1 MAHRLDPLIQR
12 VHEEH
17 REYLARGAGV
27 PLRRLRVDAG
37 MIAICG
43 DSEGLDRRGRQ
54 AITFVRPDGRLTLLT
69 LADAA
74 DVDAQC
80 VRYKAA
86 PLALVEPYRV
96 FFRGKPREFRA
107 TARPFL
113 MGVCD
118 CEGETILVACVD
130 GGLLFCVTV
139 ADGASRTWARFA
151 EASWAP
157 FDLDNALRIQSGED
171 PIEQPQAPRARGK
184 GRGPSRQVEDCD
196 DVVQEHHERLAA
208 GVVAEQRCMSILAI
222 AFEQLHQKAQ
232 LPNAAF
238 AGRYLEGRKETAAV
252 TAGLLKA
259 IAGGCGDLGGRER
272 DMRETLRA
280 YGVVLP
286 RGALT
291 AVLRIFLLLGCPLVS
306 QPEPAKGRK
315 MSKRWNVDVVAALDP
330 KNPKHL
336 SLLEWT
342 DTPLRRRSTLAAEGP
357 LGDAQGS
364 TGEASGSA
372 AAGKEQQAQANEPAA
387 PAEAATGEPADP
399 VPGTSSAAAADT
411 SARRGWPS
419 EPIQACIALVLGTLS
434 LMTQEIVRLHQRLD
448 AVIQVAAPGE
458 HRPAAADVPDIPAT
472 QAADEGPRGP
482 DGPELGADEQGWADA
497 NQHEEQRGEGQQRSV
512 DDGRA
517 AAVDGDS
524 EAAQPDDGEA
534 GAASSDIHASAYVD
548 VDPNA
553 DAALHTDADVGPHPI
568 DAGRPDIGTLLKCTA
583 GGWTLSLDRWSFAT
597 VVFMALFEVEDPRLV
612 QAVVRSVIAWSAESG
627 SVEWRGE
634 HWVLC
639 HPETGALHGLA
650 GTAQLRPAEVW
661 LGVQPECGDTGPRG
675 PPPLG

>member
-1 MAHRLDPLIQR
+1 MPI
-12 VHEEH
+12 
-17 REYLARGAGV
+17 
-27 PLRRLRVDAG
+27 RRLRVDAG

-80 VRYKAA
+80 VKYKAA

-118 CEGETILVACVD
+118 CEGETILVASVD

-139 ADGASRTWARFA
+139 DDGASRTWARFA

-157 FDLDNALRIQSGED
+157 FDLDNALRIQSGEE
-171 PIEQPQAPRARGK
+171 PIERPQAPRARGK

-272 DMRETLRA
+272 DMRETLRT

-315 MSKRWNVDVVAALDP
+315 ISKRWNVDVVAALDP

-336 SLLEWT
+336 VLLEWT
-342 DTPLRRRSTLAAEGP
+342 DTPLRRRSAVAAEGP
-357 LGDAQGS
+357 PGDAQGS

-372 AAGKEQQAQANEPAA
+372 AAGTEQQAQANEPAA
-387 PAEAATGEPADP
+387 PAEAAAGEPADP

-411 SARRGWPS
+411 SARRGTPS

-458 HRPAAADVPDIPAT
+458 TRPAAADVPDIPAT

-482 DGPELGADEQGWADA
+482 DGAELGADEQG
-497 NQHEEQRGEGQQRSV
+497 
-512 DDGRA
+512 GRA
-517 AAVDGDS
+517 ADVDGDS
-524 EAAQPDDGEA
+524 EAAAEPDDGEA
-534 GAASSDIHASAYVD
+534 GAASSDIHPSAYVD

-553 DAALHTDADVGPHPI
+553 DAPLHSDTDVGSHPI
-568 DAGRPDIGTLLKCTA
+568 DAGRPDIGPSADTLLKRTA
-583 GGWTLSLDRWSFAT
+583 RGWALSLDRWSFAT

-627 SVEWRGE
+627 GPVDWSGE
-634 HWVLC
+634 HWAL
-639 HPETGALHGLA
+639 HQPKTGALHCLA
-650 GTAQLRPAEVW
+650 CTEIGPAEVW
-661 LGVQPECGDTGPRG
+661 LGAQPECDDMGPRG

>member
-1 MAHRLDPLIQR
+1 
-12 VHEEH
+12 
-17 REYLARGAGV
+17 
-27 PLRRLRVDAG
+27 

-80 VRYKAA
+80 VKYKAA
-86 PLALVEPYRV
+86 PLALVEPFRV

-184 GRGPSRQVEDCD
+184 GRGPSRHVEDGD

-232 LPNAAF
+232 LPNTAF

-259 IAGGCGDLGGRER
+259 IAAGCGDLGGRER
-272 DMRETLRA
+272 DMRETLRT

-315 MSKRWNVDVVAALDP
+315 ISKRWNVDVVAALDP

-336 SLLEWT
+336 ALLEWT
-342 DTPLRRRSTLAAEGP
+342 DTPLRRRSTVVAEGP
-357 LGDAQGS
+357 PGDAHEP
-364 TGEASGSA
+364 TGEASESA
-372 AAGKEQQAQANEPAA
+372 PAAGTEQQAQANEPAA
-387 PAEAATGEPADP
+387 PAEAAAGEPTDP
-399 VPGTSSAAAADT
+399 PGTSSAAAADT

-472 QAADEGPRGP
+472 QAADEGQRGP
-482 DGPELGADEQGWADA
+482 VGAELGADEQGRADA
-497 NQHEEQRGEGQQRSV
+497 DHEELRGAGQERSV
-512 DDGRA
+512 DVDS
-517 AAVDGDS
+517 AAVVDGEP
-524 EAAQPDDGEA
+524 EAVHERDDGEA
-534 GAASSDIHASAYVD
+534 GAPSSDVHASAYVD

-553 DAALHTDADVGPHPI
+553 DAALQTKGGAGPHPV
-568 DAGRPDIGTLLKCTA
+568 DACRPDIGLSADTILQRSA
-583 GGWTLSLDRWSFAT
+583 GGRALSLDRWSFAT

-612 QAVVRSVIAWSAESG
+612 QAVVRSVIAWSAEFGGAVDWS
-627 SVEWRGE
+627 GE
-634 HWVLC
+634 HWAS
-639 HPETGALHGLA
+639 HQPKSGALHGLA
-650 GTAQLRPAEVW
+650 CGELRPAEVW
-661 LGVQPECGDTGPRG
+661 LGAQPECDDMGPRG

>member
-1 MAHRLDPLIQR
+1 VAHRLDPLIQR

-27 PLRRLRVDAG
+27 PIRRLRVDAG

-80 VRYKAA
+80 VKYKAA

-139 ADGASRTWARFA
+139 EDGGSRTWARFA

-157 FDLDNALRIQSGED
+157 FDLDNALRIQTGEE
-171 PIEQPQAPRARGK
+171 PIERPQAPRARGK

-238 AGRYLEGRKETAAV
+238 AGRYLEGRKDTAAV

-272 DMRETLRA
+272 DMRETLRK

-315 MSKRWNVDVVAALDP
+315 ISKRWNVDVVAALDP

-342 DTPLRRRSTLAAEGP
+342 DTPLRRRSTVAAEGP
-357 LGDAQGS
+357 PDDAQGP

-372 AAGKEQQAQANEPAA
+372 TAAGTEQQTQANEPAA
-387 PAEAATGEPADP
+387 PADAAAGEPADP
-399 VPGTSSAAAADT
+399 VSGTSSAAAADT
-411 SARRGWPS
+411 SAQRSWPA

-448 AVIQVAAPGE
+448 DMIQVAAPGE
-458 HRPAAADVPDIPAT
+458 HRPAEADVPDIPAT

-482 DGPELGADEQGWADA
+482 DGADEQD
-497 NQHEEQRGEGQQRSV
+497 QHEEQRGEGQQRSV
-512 DDGRA
+512 DVGGA

-524 EAAQPDDGEA
+524 EAAHERDDGEA
-534 GAASSDIHASAYVD
+534 GAASSDIHASVYVD

-553 DAALHTDADVGPHPI
+553 DAAPALVCRAGPHPV
-568 DAGRPDIGTLLKCTA
+568 DAGRPDIGPSADTILKRTA
-583 GGWTLSLDRWSFAT
+583 GGWVLSLDRWSFAT

-612 QAVVRSVIAWSAESG
+612 QAVVRSVIAWSAASG
-627 SVEWRGE
+627 SVDWSGE
-634 HWVLC
+634 HWSRWLH

-650 GTAQLRPAEVW
+650 CAEQLRPAEVW
-661 LGVQPECGDTGPRG
+661 LGAQPECGDTGPRG

>member
-1 MAHRLDPLIQR
+1 M
-12 VHEEH
+12 
-17 REYLARGAGV
+17 

-80 VRYKAA
+80 VKYKAA
-86 PLALVEPYRV
+86 PLALVEPFRV

-118 CEGETILVACVD
+118 CEGETILVASID

-139 ADGASRTWARFA
+139 EDGATRTWARFA

-171 PIEQPQAPRARGK
+171 PVEQPQAPRARGK
-184 GRGPSRQVEDCD
+184 GRAPSRQVEDCG

-222 AFEQLHQKAQ
+222 AFEQLHTKAQ

-315 MSKRWNVDVVAALDP
+315 ISKRWNVDVVAALDP

-357 LGDAQGS
+357 PGDAQG
-364 TGEASGSA
+364 SGSA

-387 PAEAATGEPADP
+387 PAEAAAGEPADP
-399 VPGTSSAAAADT
+399 VPGTGSAAAADT

-448 AVIQVAAPGE
+448 AVIQVA
-458 HRPAAADVPDIPAT
+458 DVPDIPAT

-482 DGPELGADEQGWADA
+482 DGAGADEQGRADA
-497 NQHEEQRGEGQQRSV
+497 HQHEEQRGEGQQRSV
-512 DDGRA
+512 DDRAAAVDDSRA

-524 EAAQPDDGEA
+524 EAAHEPEDGEA

-548 VDPNA
+548 VDPNT
-553 DAALHTDADVGPHPI
+553 DAAPHTDADVGPHPI
-568 DAGRPDIGTLLKCTA
+568 DAGRPDIGPSANTLLKRTA
-583 GGWTLSLDRWSFAT
+583 GGWALSLDRWSFAT

-627 SVEWRGE
+627 SVESSGE

-650 GTAQLRPAEVW
+650 CAEQLRPAEVW
-661 LGVQPECGDTGPRG
+661 LGAQPECGDTGPRG